1 MAPDAKAGTKR
12 YSVIITRDTT
22 ESTTV
27 DAEAEDKEGAA
38 EKALEEATMH
48 PERFDWVMNEGN
60 PPTEPYLGDCAE
72 NDATEITE

>member
-1 MAPDAKAGTKR
+1 MGLNLKR
-12 YSVIITRDTT
+12 PHPNVKR
-22 ESTTV
+22 
-27 DAEAEDKEGAA
+27 ADKA

-72 NDATEITE
+72 NDATEIEE

>member
-1 MAPDAKAGTKR
+1 MDPKPGTKR

-27 DAEAEDKEGAA
+27 DVEAEDKEAAA
-38 EKALEEATMH
+38 EKALDEAMMH
-48 PERFDWVMNEGN
+48 PERFDWVLNEGN
-60 PPTEPYLGDCAE
+60 SPADPYLGDCAE